1 MRSFS
6 FTLLLFGLLG
16 LLAVSV
22 PAGWEAPAAKS
33 LGEYEHGL
41 NDVEVAVDGLN
52 LDLGSKEVDTFESG
66 LVKLQ
71 NRGRGRSRPKKTRT
85 RRPKKNKKNKT
96 KKNRKTKTK
105 KNKKKKPKK
114 AKKSKCNR
122 KAKKGKHNKRAPAN
136 ACPAPTA
143 DYTGALRAA
152 KRKDPRAELVVGRT
166 YMFIFKKATI
176 AHASLIVGTVIE
188 KSNGQLD
195 FPAYSHG
202 MVKETQRPGEPE
214 ISEMKDLCRSLR
226 GATCELSDF
235 ERWNCGRGASERYS
249 FKGEAIP
256 QFAEPSYVKAIGWK
270 FAKDAANVGKM

>member
-22 PAGWEAPAAKS
+22 PARWEAPATNN

-41 NDVEVAVDGLN
+41 NDVEVTVDGLN

-71 NRGRGRSRPKKTRT
+71 TRGRGRSRPKKTRT

-96 KKNRKTKTK
+96 KKTK
-105 KNKKKKPKK
+105 KKKKKKKPKK
-114 AKKSKCNR
+114 TKKSKCNR
-122 KAKKGKHNKRAPAN
+122 NAKKGKHDKRAPAN

-152 KRKDPRAELVVGRT
+152 KRKDPKAELVVGRT
-166 YMFIFKKATI
+166 HMFIFKKSTT

-202 MVKETQRPGEPE
+202 MVKETQRPNEPE
-214 ISEMKDLCRSLR
+214 ISEMKDFCRSLR
-226 GATCELSDF
+226 GATCEIDGF

-249 FKGEAIP
+249 FKREAIP
-256 QFAEPSYVKAIGWK
+256 QFAQPSYVKAIGK
-270 FAKDAANVGKM
+270 HPSLELS